1 MNDIDALEKDINLKK
16 EIVWK
21 KEMMLELLDNENFKF
36 LFKEEFMEKGS
47 LEMLRLINH
56 ESVKDKF
63 ILKQYKNKATAIGVV
78 KNYIDAII
86 TEGNF
91 AEKEIIEMEN
101 YINEQRQQGNN

>member
-1 MNDIDALEKDINLKK
+1 MNDIDTLEKEIKQKK
-16 EIVWK
+16 NVVNK
-21 KEMMLELLDNENFKF
+21 KEMMLELLEDKNFKF
-36 LFKEEFMEKGS
+36 LFKEEFMDKGA

-63 ILKQYKNKATAIGVV
+63 ILKQYKNKATAIGVL

-101 YINEQRQQGNN
+101 YINEQKQQGNN